1 MSNLIERIHSSP
13 PYRLSILW
21 MLYYP
26 LLSILVSLPF
36 SGFIALAE
44 NTSWKNA
51 FGFELQMF
59 TGSVIPLT
67 PWAPGGGT
75 AGFIIVNL
83 VALAHQIVLAI
94 FVGLSAGPM
103 IEGMINISYDPFKS
117 FDPEGSLFVP
127 RTKAGLFFKMILFYF
142 IMVVVTI
149 VWSAWWGGFMALSE
163 NWPFMDG
170 KLFILDVLLCR
181 HILDCLF
188 LTKSQSTRL
197 TLLVLRSLI

>member
-13 PYRLSILW
+13 PYRLMILW
-21 MLYYP
+21 MIYYP
-26 LLSILVSLPF
+26 LLSIIVSLPF

-75 AGFIIVNL
+75 GGFIIVNL
-83 VALAHQIVLAI
+83 VALAHQIILAI

-103 IEGMINISYDPFKS
+103 IEGMINISYDPFKG

-142 IMVVVTI
+142 IIVVVTI
-149 VWSAWWGGFMALSE
+149 VWSVWWGGFMAYSE
-163 NWPFMDG
+163 SWPFMDG
-170 KLFILDVLLCR
+170 KLLLDVLFR

-188 LTKSQSTRL
+188 LTKSQSTCL